1 MSRFKAFSVIIH
13 IAGWLLFMAFPLL
26 FLNNRGQNDITWSL
40 LQKHSYWLFCYTY
53 IFLFYSNAYFFIP
66 QFFLKRKYVLYS
78 VIVLLLFGAVYYLQ
92 PFDKLLHSIGNR
104 ERGFYRNNRPPFE
117 SLAPGYPDPGTP
129 PPDGKMEPRARSQAD
144 RPGQFPPPTPFNGQ
158 GPGKHRLLHLRP
170 MDSISLFI
178 FMMIMALS
186 TAIRII
192 QQWRLTERRAIQAE
206 ADKTT
211 AELSFL
217 KAQINPRFLFNTL
230 NNIYTLAVIKD
241 DHAAD
246 SIMKLSNI
254 MRYVTDDVVADQ
266 VPLQN
271 EVDCISDYIEL
282 QRLRIGSN
290 TRVNF
295 IVTGDVENKKIAPL
309 VLMTFIENVF
319 KYGVSKHEKTTIDIK
334 IGVSDT
340 DISFFCRNHIFVHR
354 EANQRGG
361 IGIRNTQL
369 RLNHLYPDKHLLNI
383 WNEDN
388 EYSVQLII
396 NQI

>member
-1 MSRFKAFSVIIH
+1 MSRFKAFSIVVH

-26 FLNNRGQNDITWSL
+26 LLNNRGQGAITWSL

-66 QFFLKRKYVLYS
+66 QFFLKKKYVLYGI
-78 VIVLLLFGAVYYLQ
+78 IVLLLFGGVYYLQ
-92 PFDKLLHSIGNR
+92 PFDKLLHSIGSMA
-104 ERGFYRNNRPPFE
+104 RGMYGNTRPPFG
-117 SLAPGYPDPGTP
+117 SFPPGYPGPGALPTDGPHTGP
-129 PPDGKMEPRARSQAD
+129 PGDGSR
-144 RPGQFPPPTPFNGQ
+144 QFPPIPFDGQ
-158 GPGKHRLLHLRP
+158 GPGRHNLFRMRP

-178 FMMIMALS
+178 FIMIMALS

-217 KAQINPRFLFNTL
+217 KAQINPHFLFNTL

-266 VPLQN
+266 VPLQS

-282 QRLRIGSN
+282 QRLRIGNN

-295 IVTGDVENKKIAPL
+295 IVTGDVESKTIAPL

-334 IGVSDT
+334 ISVSDT
-340 DISFFCRNHIFVHR
+340 DISFFCRNHIFVRR
-354 EANQRGG
+354 EENQRGG

-383 WNEDN
+383 WNEDK

>member
-1 MSRFKAFSVIIH
+1 MSRFKAFSVIVH

-26 FLNNRGQNDITWSL
+26 LLTNRWQQDTITWSL
-40 LQKHSYWLFCYTY
+40 LQKPSYWLFCGTY
-53 IFLFYSNAYFFIP
+53 ILLFYSNAYFFIP
-66 QFFLKRKYVLYS
+66 HLFLKKRYVLYGI
-78 VIVLLLFGAVYYLQ
+78 VVLLLFSGVHYLQ
-92 PFDKLLHSIGNR
+92 PFDKLLHSIRPKGMF
-104 ERGFYRNNRPPFE
+104 GNNRPPFGY
-117 SLAPGYPDPGTP
+117 SPGSYPNFRTLQ
-129 PPDGKMEPRARSQAD
+129 PDGKIGPYAKPQESEQRQFRAA
-144 RPGQFPPPTPFNGQ
+144 GPFYGQ
-158 GPGKHRLLHLRP
+158 GSGKHNLLRFRP

-186 TAIRII
+186 TATRII

-217 KAQINPRFLFNTL
+217 KAQINPHFLFNTL

-254 MRYVTDDVVADQ
+254 MRYVTDDVLTDL

-271 EVDCISDYIEL
+271 EVDCIGDYIEL
-282 QRLRIGSN
+282 QRLRTGNN
-290 TRVNF
+290 TQVNF
-295 IVTGDVENKKIAPL
+295 IVTGDIESKKIAPL
-309 VLMTFIENVF
+309 ILMTFIENVF

-334 IGVSDT
+334 ISVSDT
-340 DISFFCRNHIFVHR
+340 DISFFCRNHIFVR
-354 EANQRGG
+354 RAENQRGG
-361 IGIRNTQL
+361 IGIRNTKQ

-383 WNEDN
+383 WNEDK

>member
-1 MSRFKAFSVIIH
+1 
-13 IAGWLLFMAFPLL
+13 
-26 FLNNRGQNDITWSL
+26 
-40 LQKHSYWLFCYTY
+40 
-53 IFLFYSNAYFFIP
+53 
-66 QFFLKRKYVLYS
+66 
-78 VIVLLLFGAVYYLQ
+78 
-92 PFDKLLHSIGNR
+92 
-104 ERGFYRNNRPPFE
+104 
-117 SLAPGYPDPGTP
+117 
-129 PPDGKMEPRARSQAD
+129 
-144 RPGQFPPPTPFNGQ
+144 
-158 GPGKHRLLHLRP
+158 
-170 MDSISLFI
+170 
-178 FMMIMALS
+178 MALS

-206 ADKTT
+206 ADKTS

-217 KAQINPRFLFNTL
+217 KAQINPHFLFNTL

-241 DHAAD
+241 DHAAY

-254 MRYVTDDVVADQ
+254 MRYVTDDVVADL
-266 VPLQN
+266 VPLQS
-271 EVDCISDYIEL
+271 EIDCISDYIEL
-282 QRLRIGSN
+282 QRLRIGN
-290 TRVNF
+290 HTRVNF
-295 IVTGDVENKKIAPL
+295 IVTGDVESKKIAPL

-334 IGVSDT
+334 ISTSDT
-340 DISFFCRNHIFVHR
+340 DISFFCRNHVFVRR
-354 EANQRGG
+354 EENQRVG